1 MLPAQVPEAQPE
13 PEAGDLSL
21 CLIKQYHPQ
30 DSAVMSSFQGFCLE
44 GIWKQGL
51 EMT

>member
-21 CLIKQYHPQ
+21 CLIKQYHPRILQ
-30 DSAVMSSFQGFCLE
+30 SWVLSKASV
-44 GIWKQGL
+44 
-51 EMT
+51 